1 MSRLIVFLLLLVASI
16 AWSADQAPAIAL
28 LANVAGLVRVRVEGD
43 VDRSAVLMQHLP
55 AGAELDLDIDAKA
68 SVFYPGSG
76 TAFDLRGAGQFHVG
90 AQESFAVGDALP
102 PLRRPLNAAFRNIQ
116 LQRSHIT
123 QVGVVMRAV
132 GGEARPQP
140 LGPEGLV
147 MSAERMV
154 FRWSPVEGDGHY
166 RFRLA
171 DTSGE
176 PLFEAAV
183 AGTELALPPTVALPN
198 GRRLMWSVQAAGR
211 LSPVRWAN
219 LIVADAATRRLAAE
233 LDRGSEPDSAA
244 EHNLRALLL
253 SQQALRT
260 E

>member
-16 AWSADQAPAIAL
+16 AWGADKAPAVAL
-28 LANVAGLVRVRVEGD
+28 LADVAGPVSVRMEGA
-43 VDRSAVLMQHLP
+43 VDRSVTLMQPLP
-55 AGAELDLDIDAKA
+55 ADAELDLDVNARA

-76 TAFDLRGAGQFHVG
+76 TAFDLRGAGRFHVG
-90 AQESFAVGDALP
+90 AQEPFAVGDASP

-116 LQRSHIT
+116 LRRAHIT
-123 QVGVVMRAV
+123 QVGVVMRAA
-132 GGEARPQP
+132 GGEVRPQP
-140 LGPEGLV
+140 LEPVGIV

-154 FRWSPVEGDGHY
+154 FRWSPVEGNGHY
-166 RFRLA
+166 RFRLT
-171 DTSGE
+171 DTAGE
-176 PLFEAAV
+176 PLFEATV
-183 AGTELALPPTVALPN
+183 AGTELALPPTLTLPD

-211 LSPVRWAN
+211 LSPIRWAN
-219 LIVADAATRRLAAE
+219 LIVADAATRRWAAE
-233 LDRGSEPDSAA
+233 LDRGSEPESAA